1 MPTIC
6 DSKFSSQNG
15 LLKMSL
21 CSDDDDDDDD
31 GDDES
36 DGKAHARC
44 AAPMFLLPSQTVSD
58 VVAIVY
64 RKEKPEK

>member
-1 MPTIC
+1 
-6 DSKFSSQNG
+6 
-15 LLKMSL
+15 MSL
-21 CSDDDDDDDD
+21 CSDDDDDDDDD